1 MKWLRK
7 VKQDDLK
14 IVVINLKNKYKIKIE
29 AMKYTRSQ
37 VRDMSPME
45 YWEAMCQELKKAGF
59 QGQWGN
65 QPPHEYEPFEAVFGG
80 ILYLI

>member
-7 VKQDDLK
+7 VKQDGLK
-14 IVVINLKNKYKIKIE
+14 IVVVNQKISTKIE

-45 YWEAMCQELKKAGF
+45 Y
-59 QGQWGN
+59 
-65 QPPHEYEPFEAVFGG
+65 
-80 ILYLI
+80 

>member
-14 IVVINLKNKYKIKIE
+14 MVVVNQKISTKIKIE

-45 YWEAMCQELKKAGF
+45 Y
-59 QGQWGN
+59 
-65 QPPHEYEPFEAVFGG
+65 
-80 ILYLI
+80 